1 LLKLFDAC
9 KLLRFENGGKLVT
22 AMVSDEGEEYKFVM
36 PVRPEGNVE
45 DWMGR
50 VDAEMKRTLQYYT
63 KEAIF

>member
-1 LLKLFDAC
+1 
-9 KLLRFENGGKLVT
+9 
-22 AMVSDEGEEYKFVM
+22 MVSDEGEEYKFVM